1 MLKAVFIDYTGTI
14 MKEAGKDVE
23 EMTMRLY
30 KNSDIES
37 PQAMLD
43 YWWGHLKKYESESFG
58 DAFLTED
65 EIVDKLLADCV
76 EELHLQ
82 ENLEEAH
89 ELCRRFWMYAPAF
102 EDAKPFFEKCPL
114 PIYVITNNGVRY
126 VGEGMGDKGLEP
138 AGIVCGDMARA
149 YKPHRELFEK
159 ALEISGCSADEVV
172 HIGDSMASDVA
183 GARAAGI
190 RPVLLDRKGTQKAD
204 GVTAVR
210 SLDEALALIIKEL
223 EQ

>member
-37 PQAMLD
+37 PQAMLN
-43 YWWGHLKKYESESFG
+43 YWWGKLKKYENESFG

-76 EELHLQ
+76 EELNLQ

-89 ELCRRFWMYAPAF
+89 ELCRLLRTPSHFLKIVRCPYTLSLITASVMW
-102 EDAKPFFEKCPL
+102 EK
-114 PIYVITNNGVRY
+114 V
-126 VGEGMGDKGLEP
+126 
-138 AGIVCGDMARA
+138 
-149 YKPHRELFEK
+149 
-159 ALEISGCSADEVV
+159 
-172 HIGDSMASDVA
+172 
-183 GARAAGI
+183 
-190 RPVLLDRKGTQKAD
+190 
-204 GVTAVR
+204 
-210 SLDEALALIIKEL
+210 
-223 EQ
+223 

>member
-14 MKEAGKDVE
+14 MKESGKDVE

-37 PQAMLD
+37 PQAMLN
-43 YWWGHLKKYESESFG
+43 YWWGKLKKYENESFG

-76 EELHLQ
+76 EELNLQ

-102 EDAKPFFEKCPL
+102 EDAKPFSKIVRCPYTLSLITASVMWEK
-114 PIYVITNNGVRY
+114 V
-126 VGEGMGDKGLEP
+126 
-138 AGIVCGDMARA
+138 
-149 YKPHRELFEK
+149 
-159 ALEISGCSADEVV
+159 
-172 HIGDSMASDVA
+172 
-183 GARAAGI
+183 
-190 RPVLLDRKGTQKAD
+190 
-204 GVTAVR
+204 
-210 SLDEALALIIKEL
+210 
-223 EQ
+223 

>member
-37 PQAMLD
+37 PQAMLN
-43 YWWGHLKKYESESFG
+43 YWWGRLKQYESESFG

-65 EIVDKLLADCV
+65 EIVDRLLADCV
-76 EELHLQ
+76 EELHLE

-102 EDAKPFFEKCPL
+102 EDARPFFENCPL

-126 VGEGMGDKGLEP
+126 VGEGMRDKGLEA
-138 AGIVCGDMARA
+138 AGIVSGDMARA
-149 YKPHRELFEK
+149 YKPHKELFEK
-159 ALEISGCSADEVV
+159 ALEISGCSHDEVV
-172 HIGDSMASDVA
+172 HIGDSMTSDVA

-190 RPVLLDRKGTQKAD
+190 RPVLLDRQGTQEAE
-204 GVTAVR
+204 GVTVVR
-210 SLDEALALIIKEL
+210 SLDEALAFIEKAL

>member
-37 PQAMLD
+37 PQAMLN
-43 YWWGHLKKYESESFG
+43 YWWGKLKKYENESFG

-76 EELHLQ
+76 EELNLQ

-89 ELCRRFWMYAPAF
+89 ELCRRY
-102 EDAKPFFEKCPL
+102 CPL

-126 VGEGMGDKGLEP
+126 VGEGMRHKALEP
-138 AGIVCGDMARA
+138 AGIICGDMARA

-159 ALEISGCSADEVV
+159 ALEISGCSAQEVI

-190 RPVLLDRKGTQKAD
+190 RPILLDRKGTQETD
-204 GVTAVR
+204 GVMVVR
-210 SLDEALALIIKEL
+210 SLDEALAFIVKEL

>member
-14 MKEAGKDVE
+14 MKAAGTDVE

-43 YWWGHLKKYESESFG
+43 YWWSHLKKYESESFG
-58 DAFLTED
+58 DDFLTED
-65 EIVDKLLADCV
+65 EIVDKLLADCA

-126 VGEGMGDKGLEP
+126 VGEGMRDKGLEP
-138 AGIVCGDMARA
+138 AGIICGDMARA

-190 RPVLLDRKGTQKAD
+190 LPILLDRKGTQKAD

-210 SLDEALALIIKEL
+210 SLDEALALIVKEL